1 MDKNSVNEV
10 ARHQVGGLEFK
21 PVYVGDIFYHDYT
34 GKVFFRRVPDTDDG
48 VLELAYADFPGV
60 TIEFD
65 TAKEVLKF
73 ASWMEKDIQATDL
86 REMLTAIENAGHVVA
101 ATGGEKLQETLVLS
115 GIHLERLSKSNASWR
130 SECLTALEYASSI
143 EMLVSSMFSDVVY
156 FKSDGERIGN
166 VLVNIKKL
174 AMLLNDKHRTLEKAH
189 TQLTERHLKGQDDYD
204 TLNDR
209 FATSMLE
216 LKTEKLS
223 QQLIFNS
230 VLAPRGYDL
239 DSAAKMLQDK
249 ISNKIKITF
258 LDEVEAKLKEGQTLD
273 QIRSEL
279 AKA

>member
-1 MDKNSVNEV
+1 MDKSSVKTV
-10 ARHQVGGLEFK
+10 VRHQVGGLEFK
-21 PVYVGDIFYHDYT
+21 PVFVDDIFYHDYA
-34 GKVFFRRVPDTDDG
+34 GKVFFRRVPDTDEG
-48 VLELAYADFPGV
+48 VLELAYVDAPEK

-65 TAKEVLKF
+65 SAKEVLKS
-73 ASWMEKDIQATDL
+73 ASWMEKEIPSVDL
-86 REMLTAIENAGHVVA
+86 AEMLTAIDNAGHVVA
-101 ATGGEKLQETLVLS
+101 ATGGDKLQEILTLA
-115 GIHLERLSKSNASWR
+115 GIHLERLARTNKSWR
-130 SECLTALEYASSI
+130 DECLSALDYASSI

-156 FKSDGERIGN
+156 FKADGERIGH

-189 TQLTERHLKGQDDYD
+189 AQLTERHLKGQDDYD

-223 QQLIFNS
+223 QQIIFNS
-230 VLAPRGYDL
+230 VLAPKGYDL

-249 ISNKIKITF
+249 IKTTF

-279 AKA
+279 EKA